1 MILIKIILESLLD
14 SYNKGKCKELSEK
27 EENELLETLIKFKD
41 KFEYKQDET
50 LSTEEASIYH
60 RGTGPLHSK
69 DGRYLHPVGGQP
81 RTGAQ
86 TLGFAGKGG
95 PDRTAQN
102 QRQGCQEDFVTRQIV
117 PG

>member
-50 LSTEEASIYH
+50 LSTEEASIY
-60 RGTGPLHSK
+60 LHITRQTLHNYVK
-69 DGRYLHPVGGQP
+69 QGKLHPKKQLGG
-81 RTGAQ
+81 
-86 TLGFAGKGG
+86 TLQFYKREL
-95 PDRTAQN
+95 DNLIKQ
-102 QRQGCQEDFVTRQIV
+102 
-117 PG
+117 

>member
-50 LSTEEASIYH
+50 LSTEEASIYLNIT
-60 RGTGPLHSK
+60 RPICVRRVFLQIGQK
-69 DGRYLHPVGGQP
+69 CYDYL
-81 RTGAQ
+81 
-86 TLGFAGKGG
+86 
-95 PDRTAQN
+95 
-102 QRQGCQEDFVTRQIV
+102 
-117 PG
+117 